1 MKFVLWLVGLFALA
15 VGLSLFA
22 QVNTGYAIL
31 VLPPYRVEL
40 SLNMAVV
47 ILILAIVVAYG
58 VLRGLAVAFRLPEE
72 VKRFQ
77 RQKKLT
83 AARHALRDASL
94 AYLEGRYQKAE
105 REAVKSLDDEESA
118 ESRALALLLAAQ
130 AAHRTK
136 DYARR
141 DSHFAALDQL
151 PSSVQLARHMQEAE
165 LYFDEKRLNSALQAV
180 TVAREISPSL
190 TAALK
195 LEMKIRLLQNA
206 PDLALPLIEKLQKSE
221 GITQEQAQRYRRAAW
236 LLQLEGFLD
245 LAELQ
250 QWWQKLPTTER
261 MHHEILLPVVRRYAQ
276 FEEVD
281 TAAELLVAA
290 LDQQWSTELLEEL
303 VEVAAELSETSRLS
317 LVKRAEAWLEEH
329 RRDYRLLLLLGWL
342 ALAQQLWGKAQ
353 SYFEAS
359 LSVEPSLAA
368 HAALAQMFESLD
380 RPDDAERHYQASVE
394 LALAMGNATH

>member
-105 REAVKSLDDEESA
+105 REAVKSLDDEENA

-136 DYARR
+136 DFARR

-151 PSSVQLARHMQEAE
+151 PSSVQLARHM
-165 LYFDEKRLNSALQAV
+165 
-180 TVAREISPSL
+180 
-190 TAALK
+190 
-195 LEMKIRLLQNA
+195 
-206 PDLALPLIEKLQKSE
+206 
-221 GITQEQAQRYRRAAW
+221 
-236 LLQLEGFLD
+236 
-245 LAELQ
+245 
-250 QWWQKLPTTER
+250 
-261 MHHEILLPVVRRYAQ
+261 
-276 FEEVD
+276 
-281 TAAELLVAA
+281 
-290 LDQQWSTELLEEL
+290 
-303 VEVAAELSETSRLS
+303 
-317 LVKRAEAWLEEH
+317 
-329 RRDYRLLLLLGWL
+329 
-342 ALAQQLWGKAQ
+342 
-353 SYFEAS
+353 
-359 LSVEPSLAA
+359 
-368 HAALAQMFESLD
+368 
-380 RPDDAERHYQASVE
+380 
-394 LALAMGNATH
+394 